1 MKVTNNTILLTGG
14 TSGIGYELVRRFYEL
29 GNRLIVVS
37 SDPGKL
43 TNLRNQFPDI
53 DTIPC
58 NLADST
64 QVNALIRRCL
74 DDYPDINVLINNAGV
89 QYPYDWLTESDG
101 YQKISDEITINL
113 TSPLQLAYG
122 LLPVLLKHPE
132 AALVTVSSGL
142 IYAPKKSAPV
152 YCGTKAAIH
161 TTTKALRYQ
170 LEKTDI
176 NVFEIIPALVD
187 TPMTAGRGTGKITPQ
202 QLVDE
207 FIRHFRKNQL
217 ESRIEKT
224 KLLRLLHRLSPALA
238 DRLMKNG

>member
-37 SDPGKL
+37 SDPDKL
-43 TNLRNQFPDI
+43 TSLRSQFPDI

-64 QVNALIRRCL
+64 QVDALIRRCVA
-74 DDYPDINVLINNAGV
+74 DYPDINVLINNAGI
-89 QYPYDWLTESDG
+89 QYNYDWKTEPHG
-101 YQKISDEITINL
+101 YQKITDEIAINL
-113 TSPLQLAYG
+113 ISPLHLTYG

-142 IYAPKKSAPV
+142 IYAPKKTAPI

-170 LEKTDI
+170 LESTSVK
-176 NVFEIIPALVD
+176 VFEIIPALVD

-202 QLVDE
+202 QLVEE
-207 FIRHFRKNQL
+207 FLRNFGKNRLEIR
-217 ESRIEKT
+217 IGKT
-224 KLLRLLHRLSPALA
+224 KLLRLLQRLSPALA